1 MLNMSKKLSIILMC
15 IAGVLILIY
24 IFIGSYETNQENKY
38 NDEKDRYESTKDGIS
53 SLKHD
58 KQVNNTII
66 NKVESD
72 PSKISKDALET
83 ADHFVK
89 NVQKSN
95 KGTDKERHDNYQKYL
110 KPYTTSN
117 IIDDDKLLKVRIPD
131 NYKLY
136 PGTEKGRIV
145 KVLLAENSKDLSS
158 TSHYTEISVDTI
170 DHQVTGYKEYNVR
183 SKAGEN

>member
-1 MLNMSKKLSIILMC
+1 MSKKLSIILMC

-24 IFIGSYETNQENKY
+24 VFIGSYETNQENKY
-38 NDEKDRYESTKDGIS
+38 NSEKDRYATTKDGIS

-58 KQVNNTII
+58 EQVNNVII
-66 NKVESD
+66 SKIEDD
-72 PSKISKDALET
+72 PSKILKDAIET
-83 ADHFVK
+83 ADRFVK
-89 NVQKSN
+89 NVKKSN
-95 KGTDKERHDNYQKYL
+95 KGTDKERYDNYQKYL

-117 IIDDDKLLKVRIPD
+117 IINNENLLKVRIPD
-131 NYKLY
+131 DYKLY

-170 DHQVTGYKEYNVR
+170 NDQVTGYKEYNVR
-183 SKAGEN
+183 SKAGEK